1 MEQKSGSGDQKAIFA
16 LSAMAGLI
24 GSLCCVTPVVLVLF
38 GLASVTV
45 ANNWGNLL
53 YGEYRWWFRGVALLF
68 LAAGLVV
75 YFRRRGICTLDTVAR
90 QRNRV
95 INVTLLVFL
104 LATGIYVFGNY
115 VVVHFWGIAAGLP
128 WAQWDE
134 SWAYP
139 VSAVLLGAAAIWLL
153 LTWLLARRSAAI
165 RRGMPNDRYQ
175 DASPP
180 VSQDRR

>member
-1 MEQKSGSGDQKAIFA
+1 MERNSGSGDQKAIFV

-45 ANNWGNLL
+45 ATNWGNLL
-53 YGEYRWWFRGVALLF
+53 YGEYSWWFRGLAILS

-75 YFRRRGICTLDTVAR
+75 YFRRRGICTLDAAAR
-90 QRNRV
+90 ERNRV

-104 LATGIYVFGNY
+104 LATGIYVFWNY
-115 VVVHFWGIAAGLP
+115 VVVHFWGISAGLP

-153 LTWLLARRSAAI
+153 LTWLRARRSATI
-165 RRGMPNDRYQ
+165 PQGMRNDRYQ
-175 DASPP
+175 HASPP